1 MSEQSANISLD
12 GLLSSRTVCGLLDT
26 SDRNLR
32 RLVASGEFPPPDR
45 RLGRG
50 LRWKHSTVQGF
61 LDGNGNGQRK
71 DRPPPETLRARRN
84 TILDKVSIMRYHL

>member
-1 MSEQSANISLD
+1 MSEQGTYDGPGGLD
-12 GLLSSRTVCGLLDT
+12 GLLSSRSVCGLLDT

-50 LRWKHSTVQGF
+50 LRWKCSTVQVF
-61 LDGNGNGQRK
+61 LNENGSCSEKGSTAASDLAGKAKRG
-71 DRPPPETLRARRN
+71 P
-84 TILDKVSIMRYHL
+84 

>member
-1 MSEQSANISLD
+1 MSEQRDNGGPGGLD
-12 GLLSSRTVCGLLDT
+12 GLLSSRSVCNLLDT
-26 SDRNLR
+26 SDRNFR

-61 LDGNGNGQRK
+61 LNGNGSGSEK
-71 DRPPPETLRARRN
+71 GSTAA
-84 TILDKVSIMRYHL
+84 

>member
-1 MSEQSANISLD
+1 MSEQGNNGAPGGLD
-12 GLLSSRTVCGLLDT
+12 GLLSSRTVCELLDT

-61 LDGNGNGQRK
+61 LDGNESGSENG
-71 DRPPPETLRARRN
+71 
-84 TILDKVSIMRYHL
+84 

>member
-1 MSEQSANISLD
+1 MIDQDANSGLGGLD
-12 GLLSSRTVCGLLDT
+12 GLLSSRSVCNLLDT

-61 LDGNGNGQRK
+61 LDGNGSSSENGS
-71 DRPPPETLRARRN
+71 TAA
-84 TILDKVSIMRYHL
+84 